1 MFVCFLFALI
11 YGWHTKCK
19 SYSEIVSA
27 AVFLY
32 RVYFAVGF
40 FVRSVDASQIV
51 VVVAAA
57 AATAAATVAVVVSV
71 VVVVAAAAAVVA
83 AVVVTTLLVTT
94 LL

>member
-1 MFVCFLFALI
+1 MFVCFLFALFF
-11 YGWHTKCK
+11 GWHTKCK
-19 SYSEIVSA
+19 SYSVIVSA

-40 FVRSVDASQIV
+40 FVRSVDASHIV
-51 VVVAAA
+51 VVVAA